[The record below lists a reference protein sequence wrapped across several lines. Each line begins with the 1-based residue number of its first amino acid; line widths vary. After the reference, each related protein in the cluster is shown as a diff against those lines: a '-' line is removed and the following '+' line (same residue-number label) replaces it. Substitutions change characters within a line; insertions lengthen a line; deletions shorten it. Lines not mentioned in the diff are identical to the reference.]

1 MEKVLLKYTA
11 KGQMLIAPTPPHV
24 FPSNTVN
31 YIEAEFS
38 LDETWASEFDSVR
51 AIWQSDYAKIPT
63 VIDSNGR
70 CMVPQEVLSR
80 VSPVKVNLVG
90 EKTENDELTRL
101 TTFPVLAL
109 EIVTKANI
117 DGLTQ

>member
-11 KGQMLIAPTPPHV
+11 KGQMLIAPTPPFV
-24 FPSNTVN
+24 YASNTVN
-31 YIEAEFS
+31 YLKAEFN
-38 LDETWASEFDSVR
+38 LDDTWANDFDSVR
-51 AIWQSDYAKIPT
+51 AIWQSDYAKVST
-63 VIDSNGR
+63 ALDQSGR
-70 CMVPQEVLSR
+70 CIIPQEVLSR

-117 DGLTQ
+117 DGLT

>member
-1 MEKVLLKYTA
+1 MEKILLKYTA
-11 KGQMLIAPTPPHV
+11 RGQMLIAPTPPHV

-38 LDETWASEFDSVR
+38 LDKTWANDFDSVR

-70 CMVPQEVLSR
+70 CIIPQEVLSR
-80 VSPVKVNLVG
+80 VSPVRVNLVG
-90 EKTENDELTRL
+90 EKTEEETMTRL

-109 EIVTKANI
+109 EIVAKANI
-117 DGLTQ
+117 DGPTE